1 MDNRID
7 IFAIECQFSPDQ
19 GLLAQKYPPSWAG
32 ITMFLSTKA
41 SPEHP
46 LHYGNRTGKAEKED
60 VAQASVA
67 YEALLLAH
75 LIGSYLLLTDHYVCA
90 EAVALSL
97 GAGHHGCVLGVQ
109 DGAQIVH
116 LVVCGQH
123 HGEASVALL
132 LQAGQGRA
140 ELMHCEALL
149 LDELLHAQLL
159 DVAHFVS

>member
-7 IFAIECQFSPDQ
+7 IIAIECQFSPDQ
-19 GLLAQKYPPSWAG
+19 GLLAQKYPPDRAG
-32 ITMFLSTKA
+32 IRNLSKTLA
-41 SPEHP
+41 EHP
-46 LHYGNRTGKAEKED
+46 LHYSNRAGESEEED

-75 LIGSYLLLTDHYVCA
+75 LVGSYLLLTDHYVCA

-109 DGAQIVH
+109 DGAQIVC

-140 ELMHCEALL
+140 ELVHCEALL

>member
-7 IFAIECQFSPDQ
+7 IIAIECQFSPDQ
-19 GLLAQKYPPSWAG
+19 GLLAQKYPPDRAG
-32 ITMFLSTKA
+32 IRNLSKTLA
-41 SPEHP
+41 EHP
-46 LHYGNRTGKAEKED
+46 LHYSNRARESEEED

-67 YEALLLAH
+67 YETFLAVVLSH
-75 LIGSYLLLTDHYVCA
+75 PHHLTDYHVGA
-90 EAVALSL
+90 EAVAFAL

-140 ELMHCEALL
+140 ELVHCEALL